1 LLSYKETPSVSNS
14 IIQTIPK
21 RKTREDILELSVP
34 LFAWHGYDGV
44 SMRDMA
50 DAVGLTPAALYY
62 HFPDKE
68 HLYLDVVAYAFR
80 EKAASMKEILDGL
93 GSPWERLERFVAFAA
108 RQMATDKNFQ
118 RLMQWVILDSD
129 VARQHKLAEHVFRDV
144 FVAVYSLAADLDLR
158 QDAHMFA
165 ISIFG
170 LVFFHYQVGIAR
182 QFMPGHRPQQD
193 NPDVLARH
201 VIGLLRNGLGGSNE
215 RIG

>member
-1 LLSYKETPSVSNS
+1 MSTTK
-14 IIQTIPK
+14 IQTIPK
-21 RKTREDILELSVP
+21 RKTREEILELSVP
-34 LFAWHGYDGV
+34 LFAWYGYDGV

-80 EKAASMKEILDGL
+80 EKSASMTEILDGP
-93 GSPWERLERFVAFAA
+93 GSPLERLERFVADAA
-108 RQMATDKNFQ
+108 RLMAADKNFQ
-118 RLMQWVILDSD
+118 RLMQWVNLDSNE
-129 VARQHKLAEHVFRDV
+129 VRQHKLAEHVFRDV
-144 FVAVYSLAADLDLR
+144 FVAVHSLAADLNSR
-158 QDAHMFA
+158 HDAHMLA

-170 LVFFHYQVGIAR
+170 LVFFPYEVGIAR

-193 NPDVLARH
+193 NPGVLARH
-201 VIGLLRNGLGGSNE
+201 VIGLLRNCLGGSDE